1 MSPELYARKKYVPAL
16 ADIFAAGYILFA
28 MYSGSPPFECAKLDD
43 YAYGLIMNRNLAGF
57 WALSSAGRR

>member
-1 MSPELYARKKYVPAL
+1 MSPELYARQKYVPAL

-43 YAYGLIMNRNLAGF
+43 
-57 WALSSAGRR
+57 